1 VTPTRERAAPGAS
14 AREPGANA
22 ATEREPG
29 ANAAT
34 EREPRANATTE
45 REPTASGASAAMWGG
60 RFAEATDALVQAFNA
75 SIDVDRALALEDLE
89 GSIAHATMLGE
100 QGIVT
105 AAEAAT
111 LVEGLR
117 ELARRVEDGR
127 IEWSVALEDVHMNLE
142 RRLTELVGPVGGK
155 LHTARSRND
164 QVATDFRLAL
174 RTRIRRLLALLHQ
187 TRSALV
193 ELAERHLEVIV
204 PGYTHL
210 QVAQP
215 VRLAHHLL
223 AYVEILGR
231 DQGRFRDALARLDAD
246 CPLGAG
252 ALAGTGFPIDRQR
265 TAALLGFAA
274 PAANSLDA
282 VSDRDFA
289 LEFLSAASIAMM
301 HLSRLSEELILW
313 SSQEFGFLELPDSHT
328 TGSSIMP
335 QKKNPDVCELI
346 RGKTGRVYGALM
358 GLLTVMKGLPLAYNK
373 DLQED
378 KQGAFDAAETLAACL
393 RLTAEMLP
401 RIRVDAERT
410 RHAAGR
416 AFSNATDLADY
427 LARKGLPFR
436 EAHAAVGRLVA
447 LALERGVDLHELDLA
462 TLRGVA
468 PQFEDDVYRALDL
481 ETVVD
486 ARDSYGGTAR
496 VRVAEQLARAR
507 ARLAA
512 EEEGTT

>member
-1 VTPTRERAAPGAS
+1 
-14 AREPGANA
+14 
-22 ATEREPG
+22 
-29 ANAAT
+29 
-34 EREPRANATTE
+34 
-45 REPTASGASAAMWGG
+45 MWGG

-75 SIDVDRALALEDLE
+75 SIEVDRAMAFEDLE

-100 QGIVT
+100 QGILT
-105 AAEAAT
+105 PDEAAT
-111 LVEGLR
+111 LVAGLR
-117 ELARRVEDGR
+117 DLQRQVEADEVTWS
-127 IEWSVALEDVHMNLE
+127 IELEDVHMNLE
-142 RRLTELVGPVGGK
+142 RRLTERVGAVGGK

-174 RTRIRRLLALLHQ
+174 RARIHRILALLHE
-187 TRSALV
+187 TRGVLID
-193 ELAERHLEVIV
+193 LAERHLDVIV

-215 VRLAHHLL
+215 VRLSHHLL
-223 AYVEILGR
+223 AYQEMLAR
-231 DQGRFRDALARLDAD
+231 DQGRFRDTLSRLDAA

-252 ALAGTGFPIDRQR
+252 ALAGTGFPIDRHR
-265 TAALLGFAA
+265 TAALLGFTE

-289 LEFLSAASIAMM
+289 LEFLAAASIAMM

-313 SSQEFGFLELPDSHT
+313 SSQEFGFVTLPDSHT

-335 QKKNPDVCELI
+335 QKKNPDVSELV

-373 DLQED
+373 DMQED
-378 KQGAFDAAETLAACL
+378 KEGAFDAAETLATCL
-393 RLTAEMLP
+393 RLTADMLP
-401 RIRVDAERT
+401 RWQVHAERT
-410 RHAAGR
+410 RLAATR

-447 LALERGVDLHELDLA
+447 IALERGVDLHDLDLA
-462 TLRGVA
+462 TLREVS
-468 PQFEDDVYRALDL
+468 PFFEADVYRHL
-481 ETVVD
+481 EVEAIVD

-496 VRVAEQLARAR
+496 QRVEEQLLRAR
-507 ARLAA
+507 AALA
-512 EEEGTT
+512 EEAAQAATAREASDDTASDDTASDDTASDDTASDDTASDDTAQGSR